1 MASSTVVAIPSLNG
15 LYGGEPFAVKCS
27 YFRQPAV
34 MNPILSNL
42 AAHDMPND
50 AVNPSS
56 VLATDTMAV
65 NKDDIATIG
74 MAMYNEQ
81 TLPLLN
87 LYR

>member
-1 MASSTVVAIPSLNG
+1 
-15 LYGGEPFAVKCS
+15 
-27 YFRQPAV
+27 